1 MMRYSIKPRNQ
12 IFVKGYGFSSSD
24 KTVSKN
30 TVKTITKN
38 LSSKYNQTLL
48 HHAKQSVTDAI
59 KNTSKKSNS
68 KNSRSNWLFD
78 WK

>member
-48 HHAKQSVTDAI
+48 HHAK
-59 KNTSKKSNS
+59 
-68 KNSRSNWLFD
+68 
-78 WK
+78 